1 MTTESEQQ
9 IETTPAPAA
18 PAPEPTPVI
27 RPGPDAG
34 ERLPQ
39 MIERTRRRGRR
50 RRAPV
55 FTPQEV
61 ATIDYKDVDRLKK
74 LISDRG
80 RIEPRRKTGLTAK
93 DQRKISREIKRARQ
107 VALLPYTA
115 EHMRQTSRFRMV
127 TRMAQ
132 RAMRAE
138 LDDAPP
144 SEPVEGGAMPEDAA
158 PAEPVAPEASVPMED
173 AVAQEEP
180 VAAEESAPAEDAV
193 AQEEPVAAEA
203 SAPVEDAVA
212 QEEPVAAEASAPSED
227 AVAEAEPVAA
237 EAIVDSETPVEAEST
252 DAPVEAESAEAPEAA
267 ANEESGA

>member
-1 MTTESEQQ
+1 
-9 IETTPAPAA
+9 
-18 PAPEPTPVI
+18 
-27 RPGPDAG
+27 
-34 ERLPQ
+34 

-61 ATIDYKDVDRLKK
+61 ATIDYKDVDRLRK

-93 DQRKISREIKRARQ
+93 DQRKIAREIKRARQ

-144 SEPVEGGAMPEDAA
+144 SEPEEGGAGLDADAPEPAPVESPVAEVPVAEVPAAEVPAAEAPAVEAPVEEAPMEEAETDEPAVIESATSEPLVAEGADAA
-158 PAEPVAPEASVPMED
+158 PD
-173 AVAQEEP
+173 EETG
-180 VAAEESAPAEDAV
+180 D
-193 AQEEPVAAEA
+193 
-203 SAPVEDAVA
+203 
-212 QEEPVAAEASAPSED
+212 
-227 AVAEAEPVAA
+227 
-237 EAIVDSETPVEAEST
+237 
-252 DAPVEAESAEAPEAA
+252 
-267 ANEESGA
+267 

>member
-1 MTTESEQQ
+1 MTTEAEPA
-9 IETTPAPAA
+9 IEPA
-18 PAPEPTPVI
+18 PAPEPAPRITPS
-27 RPGPDAG
+27 PDSG

-61 ATIDYKDVDRLKK
+61 ATIDYKDVDRLRK

-93 DQRKISREIKRARQ
+93 DQRKIAREIKRARQ

-144 SEPVEGGAMPEDAA
+144 SEPEEGGAGLDADALEPAPVESPVAEVSVAEVPAAEAPAAEAPAVEAPVEEAPMEEAETDEPAVIESATTEPLVAEGADAA
-158 PAEPVAPEASVPMED
+158 PD
-173 AVAQEEP
+173 EETG
-180 VAAEESAPAEDAV
+180 D
-193 AQEEPVAAEA
+193 
-203 SAPVEDAVA
+203 
-212 QEEPVAAEASAPSED
+212 
-227 AVAEAEPVAA
+227 
-237 EAIVDSETPVEAEST
+237 
-252 DAPVEAESAEAPEAA
+252 
-267 ANEESGA
+267 

>member
-1 MTTESEQQ
+1 MTTESEPS
-9 IETTPAPAA
+9 IEAAPAVAPVEAPAPAPIPRITPAP
-18 PAPEPTPVI
+18 ES
-27 RPGPDAG
+27 GD
-34 ERLPQ
+34 RLPH

-61 ATIDYKDVDRLKK
+61 KTIDYKDVDRLKK

-93 DQRKISREIKRARQ
+93 DQRKIAREIKRARQ

-144 SEPVEGGAMPEDAA
+144 SDPAEGGAALEEPVNESAQVAAQVAPESVTEVATDAA
-158 PAEPVAPEASVPMED
+158 PE
-173 AVAQEEP
+173 
-180 VAAEESAPAEDAV
+180 
-193 AQEEPVAAEA
+193 VAAEA
-203 SAPVEDAVA
+203 APKVLPE
-212 QEEPVAAEASAPSED
+212 
-227 AVAEAEPVAA
+227 AVAEV
-237 EAIVDSETPVEAEST
+237 
-252 DAPVEAESAEAPEAA
+252 AA
-267 ANEESGA
+267 ANEESSV

>member
-1 MTTESEQQ
+1 MTTESDPS
-9 IETTPAPAA
+9 IEAAPTSEPAPRVT
-18 PAPEPTPVI
+18 PSPES
-27 RPGPDAG
+27 G

-61 ATIDYKDVDRLKK
+61 ATIDYKDVDRLRK

-93 DQRKISREIKRARQ
+93 DQRKIAREIKRARQ

-144 SEPVEGGAMPEDAA
+144 TEPEAGGAELVEQGIDTPVAESPEVETPIAEAPVVELPETESREAALPAADLSTDESAADEA
-158 PAEPVAPEASVPMED
+158 PAH
-173 AVAQEEP
+173 
-180 VAAEESAPAEDAV
+180 
-193 AQEEPVAAEA
+193 EA
-203 SAPVEDAVA
+203 SAEEAAADESPAGQTPVVES
-212 QEEPVAAEASAPSED
+212 P
-227 AVAEAEPVAA
+227 VAEAEDPTQ
-237 EAIVDSETPVEAEST
+237 D
-252 DAPVEAESAEAPEAA
+252 
-267 ANEESGA
+267 EESGV

>member
-1 MTTESEQQ
+1 MTTEPEQPT
-9 IETTPAPAA
+9 EAA
-18 PAPEPTPVI
+18 PAPTPII
-27 RPGPDAG
+27 RPAPESG

-61 ATIDYKDVDRLKK
+61 ATIDYKDVDRLKR

-93 DQRKISREIKRARQ
+93 DQRKISREIKRARE

-132 RAMRAE
+132 RAMRSE

-144 SEPVEGGAMPEDAA
+144 SEPAEGGAEVGQDAPPVEPALDAA
-158 PAEPVAPEASVPMED
+158 PPAAPSSDAPANEASVSET
-173 AVAQEEP
+173 P
-180 VAAEESAPAEDAV
+180 VSEAPADAI
-193 AQEEPVAAEA
+193 PAAEA
-203 SAPVEDAVA
+203 ST
-212 QEEPVAAEASAPSED
+212 S
-227 AVAEAEPVAA
+227 
-237 EAIVDSETPVEAEST
+237 
-252 DAPVEAESAEAPEAA
+252 DAPADGETSA
-267 ANEESGA
+267 

>member
-1 MTTESEQQ
+1 MTTESEPV
-9 IETTPAPAA
+9 IEAPPAPAPAPAPTTRITPAP
-18 PAPEPTPVI
+18 ES
-27 RPGPDAG
+27 G

-61 ATIDYKDVDRLKK
+61 KTIDYKDVDRLKK

-93 DQRKISREIKRARQ
+93 DQRKIAREIKRARQ

-144 SEPVEGGAMPEDAA
+144 SEPAQGGAEVDVPQT
-158 PAEPVAPEASVPMED
+158 EA
-173 AVAQEEP
+173 
-180 VAAEESAPAEDAV
+180 
-193 AQEEPVAAEA
+193 
-203 SAPVEDAVA
+203 
-212 QEEPVAAEASAPSED
+212 
-227 AVAEAEPVAA
+227 
-237 EAIVDSETPVEAEST
+237 
-252 DAPVEAESAEAPEAA
+252 APVEAVPVEASPVETSAAVEATPAEPSAAEPQPSEAPSAEQS
-267 ANEESGA
+267 EEPDA

>member
-1 MTTESEQQ
+1 MTTESEPS
-9 IETTPAPAA
+9 IE
-18 PAPEPTPVI
+18 PAPEPAPRITPA
-27 RPGPDAG
+27 PESG

-50 RRAPV
+50 RRAPI

-93 DQRKISREIKRARQ
+93 DQRKVAREIKRARQ

-144 SEPVEGGAMPEDAA
+144 EAPAEGGAEVDAPPVESAPQAEAPPQAEAAPQVEAAPPLEAEPQAEAGPSVEAAPDVEAAPQAEVVPDGDVAVQDDAA
-158 PAEPVAPEASVPMED
+158 PTEEAASVGE
-173 AVAQEEP
+173 AVPAS
-180 VAAEESAPAEDAV
+180 EESDA
-193 AQEEPVAAEA
+193 
-203 SAPVEDAVA
+203 
-212 QEEPVAAEASAPSED
+212 
-227 AVAEAEPVAA
+227 
-237 EAIVDSETPVEAEST
+237 
-252 DAPVEAESAEAPEAA
+252 
-267 ANEESGA
+267 

>member
-1 MTTESEQQ
+1 MTTESEPS
-9 IETTPAPAA
+9 IEAAPAVAPVEAPAPAPIPRITPAP
-18 PAPEPTPVI
+18 ES
-27 RPGPDAG
+27 GD
-34 ERLPQ
+34 RLPH

-61 ATIDYKDVDRLKK
+61 KTIDYKDVDRLKK

-93 DQRKISREIKRARQ
+93 DQRKIAREIKRARQ

-144 SEPVEGGAMPEDAA
+144 SEPAEGGAALEEPVNESAQVAAQVAPESVTEVATDAA
-158 PAEPVAPEASVPMED
+158 PE
-173 AVAQEEP
+173 
-180 VAAEESAPAEDAV
+180 
-193 AQEEPVAAEA
+193 VAAEA
-203 SAPVEDAVA
+203 APE
-212 QEEPVAAEASAPSED
+212 VAAEAAPKVLPE
-227 AVAEAEPVAA
+227 AVAEV
-237 EAIVDSETPVEAEST
+237 
-252 DAPVEAESAEAPEAA
+252 AA
-267 ANEESGA
+267 ANEESSV

>member
-1 MTTESEQQ
+1 MTTESEPA
-9 IETTPAPAA
+9 IEPA
-18 PAPEPTPVI
+18 PAPEPAPRITPS
-27 RPGPDAG
+27 PDAG

-61 ATIDYKDVDRLKK
+61 ATIDYKDVDRLRK

-93 DQRKISREIKRARQ
+93 DQRKIAREIKRARQ

-144 SEPVEGGAMPEDAA
+144 SDPEEGGAGLDADAPEPTAV
-158 PAEPVAPEASVPMED
+158 ESPVAEVP
-173 AVAQEEP
+173 
-180 VAAEESAPAEDAV
+180 
-193 AQEEPVAAEA
+193 
-203 SAPVEDAVA
+203 
-212 QEEPVAAEASAPSED
+212 
-227 AVAEAEPVAA
+227 VAEAPA
-237 EAIVDSETPVEAEST
+237 
-252 DAPVEAESAEAPEAA
+252 AEAPEVEPPVEEAPMEEAETDEPSVVESATTEPPVAEVADAA
-267 ANEESGA
+267 QDEESRD

>member
-1 MTTESEQQ
+1 MTTESEPA
-9 IETTPAPAA
+9 IEAA
-18 PAPEPTPVI
+18 PAPSPAPRITPS
-27 RPGPDAG
+27 PESG

-74 LISDRG
+74 LLSDRG

-93 DQRKISREIKRARQ
+93 DQRKIAREIKRARQ

-144 SEPVEGGAMPEDAA
+144 SEPEEGGAALDPSAT
-158 PAEPVAPEASVPMED
+158 
-173 AVAQEEP
+173 
-180 VAAEESAPAEDAV
+180 ESAPAES
-193 AQEEPVAAEA
+193 PAAEA
-203 SAPVEDAVA
+203 SATEVP
-212 QEEPVAAEASAPSED
+212 AAEAPAAEA
-227 AVAEAEPVAA
+227 AVAETPATETAVAETLVTEPTEPESPAVEPRVD
-237 EAIVDSETPVEAEST
+237 EAQ
-252 DAPVEAESAEAPEAA
+252 EAA
-267 ANEESGA
+267 PNEESGD

>member
-1 MTTESEQQ
+1 MTTESKPA
-9 IETTPAPAA
+9 IEPAPAHE
-18 PAPEPTPVI
+18 PAPRITPS
-27 RPGPDAG
+27 PDSG

-61 ATIDYKDVDRLKK
+61 ATIDYKDVDRLRK

-93 DQRKISREIKRARQ
+93 DQRKIAREIKRARQ

-144 SEPVEGGAMPEDAA
+144 SDPEEGGAGLDADAPEPSSVESPVAEVPAAEVPAAEAPAVEAPVEEAPMEEAETDEPSVIESATTEPPVAEGADAA
-158 PAEPVAPEASVPMED
+158 PD
-173 AVAQEEP
+173 EENG
-180 VAAEESAPAEDAV
+180 D
-193 AQEEPVAAEA
+193 
-203 SAPVEDAVA
+203 
-212 QEEPVAAEASAPSED
+212 
-227 AVAEAEPVAA
+227 
-237 EAIVDSETPVEAEST
+237 
-252 DAPVEAESAEAPEAA
+252 
-267 ANEESGA
+267 

>member
-1 MTTESEQQ
+1 MTTESEPA
-9 IETTPAPAA
+9 IEPA
-18 PAPEPTPVI
+18 PAPEPAPRITPS
-27 RPGPDAG
+27 PDSG

-61 ATIDYKDVDRLKK
+61 ATIDYKDVDRLRK

-93 DQRKISREIKRARQ
+93 DQRKIAREIKRARQ

-144 SEPVEGGAMPEDAA
+144 SEPEEGGAGLDADAPEPAPVESPVAEVPVAEVPAAEVPAAEAPAVEAPVEEAPMEEAETDEPAVIESATSEPLVAEGADAA
-158 PAEPVAPEASVPMED
+158 PD
-173 AVAQEEP
+173 EETG
-180 VAAEESAPAEDAV
+180 D
-193 AQEEPVAAEA
+193 
-203 SAPVEDAVA
+203 
-212 QEEPVAAEASAPSED
+212 
-227 AVAEAEPVAA
+227 
-237 EAIVDSETPVEAEST
+237 
-252 DAPVEAESAEAPEAA
+252 
-267 ANEESGA
+267 

>member
-1 MTTESEQQ
+1 MTTESVGTE
-9 IETTPAPAA
+9 PAPAA
-18 PAPEPTPVI
+18 APSAEPAAASSGGAVRITPSPE
-27 RPGPDAG
+27 AG

-93 DQRKISREIKRARQ
+93 DQRKIAREIKRARHM
-107 VALLPYTA
+107 ALLPYTA

-138 LDDAPP
+138 LD
-144 SEPVEGGAMPEDAA
+144 EPQAGGAEAAAAEAAPAAAAPAPAAAEAPAAA
-158 PAEPVAPEASVPMED
+158 PAEQA
-173 AVAQEEP
+173 
-180 VAAEESAPAEDAV
+180 
-193 AQEEPVAAEA
+193 
-203 SAPVEDAVA
+203 
-212 QEEPVAAEASAPSED
+212 
-227 AVAEAEPVAA
+227 
-237 EAIVDSETPVEAEST
+237 
-252 DAPVEAESAEAPEAA
+252 
-267 ANEESGA
+267 

>member
-1 MTTESEQQ
+1 MTTESEPVL
-9 IETTPAPAA
+9 EA
-18 PAPEPTPVI
+18 APEPAPTPTPRI
-27 RPGPDAG
+27 SPSPESG

-93 DQRKISREIKRARQ
+93 DQRKVAREIKRARQ

-144 SEPVEGGAMPEDAA
+144 EAPAEGGAEVQAA
-158 PAEPVAPEASVPMED
+158 QDEVAP
-173 AVAQEEP
+173 
-180 VAAEESAPAEDAV
+180 
-193 AQEEPVAAEA
+193 
-203 SAPVEDAVA
+203 PVEVA
-212 QEEPVAAEASAPSED
+212 PQGEAA
-227 AVAEAEPVAA
+227 
-237 EAIVDSETPVEAEST
+237 
-252 DAPVEAESAEAPEAA
+252 APEAA
-267 ANEESGA
+267 AAAVEAAAPASEESGA

>member
-1 MTTESEQQ
+1 MTTESEPV
-9 IETTPAPAA
+9 IEAA
-18 PAPEPTPVI
+18 PAPAPTPVPAPTPRI
-27 RPGPDAG
+27 TPAPESGD
-34 ERLPQ
+34 RLPQ

-61 ATIDYKDVDRLKK
+61 KTIDYKDVDRLKK
-74 LISDRG
+74 LLSDRG

-93 DQRKISREIKRARQ
+93 DQRKIAREIKRARQ

-144 SEPVEGGAMPEDAA
+144 SAPAEGGAEVDSPAVETAQVDSTPVDSAPVDSAPVETPPVEDGATEAAATEAAPVEAVAAEAA
-158 PAEPVAPEASVPMED
+158 PAEAAPVETAPVEA
-173 AVAQEEP
+173 P
-180 VAAEESAPAEDAV
+180 V
-193 AQEEPVAAEA
+193 AEA
-203 SAPVEDAVA
+203 SAPE
-212 QEEPVAAEASAPSED
+212 QNEEPD
-227 AVAEAEPVAA
+227 A
-237 EAIVDSETPVEAEST
+237 
-252 DAPVEAESAEAPEAA
+252 
-267 ANEESGA
+267 

>member
-1 MTTESEQQ
+1 MTTESEPN
-9 IETTPAPAA
+9 IE
-18 PAPEPTPVI
+18 PAPEPAPRITPA
-27 RPGPDAG
+27 PESG

-50 RRAPV
+50 RRAPI

-93 DQRKISREIKRARQ
+93 DQRKVAREIKRARQ

-144 SEPVEGGAMPEDAA
+144 EAPAEGGAEVDA
-158 PAEPVAPEASVPMED
+158 P
-173 AVAQEEP
+173 
-180 VAAEESAPAEDAV
+180 
-193 AQEEPVAAEA
+193 
-203 SAPVEDAVA
+203 
-212 QEEPVAAEASAPSED
+212 
-227 AVAEAEPVAA
+227 
-237 EAIVDSETPVEAEST
+237 PVEAAPQAE
-252 DAPVEAESAEAPEAA
+252 AAPPVEAAPQAEAAPPVEAVPPVEAA
-267 ANEESGA
+267 SQAEVVPDGDVAVQDDAAATEETASVDEAASVSEESDA

>member
-1 MTTESEQQ
+1 MTTESDPS
-9 IETTPAPAA
+9 IEAAPTSEPAPRVT
-18 PAPEPTPVI
+18 PSPES
-27 RPGPDAG
+27 GD
-34 ERLPQ
+34 RLPQ

-61 ATIDYKDVDRLKK
+61 ATIDYKDVDRLRK

-93 DQRKISREIKRARQ
+93 DQRKIAREIKRARQ

-144 SEPVEGGAMPEDAA
+144 MEPEAGGAPLGEQDVDT
-158 PAEPVAPEASVPMED
+158 PVAESPENEAPIAEASVAELPETESTE
-173 AVAQEEP
+173 AASPEAASPAAEL
-180 VAAEESAPAEDAV
+180 AAEEAAVDEAATDDAGTDEAAVDESPAIETPAEDS
-193 AQEEPVAAEA
+193 P
-203 SAPVEDAVA
+203 
-212 QEEPVAAEASAPSED
+212 
-227 AVAEAEPVAA
+227 VAEAEDPAQ
-237 EAIVDSETPVEAEST
+237 D
-252 DAPVEAESAEAPEAA
+252 
-267 ANEESGA
+267 EESGV

>member
-1 MTTESEQQ
+1 MTTESEPN
-9 IETTPAPAA
+9 IEAAPVAAAVPAPAPVAEPPAA
-18 PAPEPTPVI
+18 PAPTPRI
-27 RPGPDAG
+27 TPAPESGD
-34 ERLPQ
+34 RLPQ

-61 ATIDYKDVDRLKK
+61 KTIDYKDVDRLKK

-93 DQRKISREIKRARQ
+93 DQRKIAREIKRARQ

-144 SEPVEGGAMPEDAA
+144 SEPAAGGAAG
-158 PAEPVAPEASVPMED
+158 AEPVNEAAPDSASAPASAVD
-173 AVAQEEP
+173 APQAATE
-180 VAAEESAPAEDAV
+180 VAAETAPEE
-193 AQEEPVAAEA
+193 AQAA
-203 SAPVEDAVA
+203 AP
-212 QEEPVAAEASAPSED
+212 
-227 AVAEAEPVAA
+227 
-237 EAIVDSETPVEAEST
+237 ETA
-252 DAPVEAESAEAPEAA
+252 APEAA
-267 ANEESGA
+267 AGAPSGTASAAEESGA

>member
-1 MTTESEQQ
+1 MTTESEPS
-9 IETTPAPAA
+9 IEAAPAVAPVEAPAPAPIPRITPAP
-18 PAPEPTPVI
+18 ES
-27 RPGPDAG
+27 GD
-34 ERLPQ
+34 RLPH

-61 ATIDYKDVDRLKK
+61 KTIDYKDVDRLKK

-93 DQRKISREIKRARQ
+93 DQRKIAREIKRARQ

-144 SEPVEGGAMPEDAA
+144 SEPAEGGAALEEPVNESAQVAAQVAPESVTEVATDAA
-158 PAEPVAPEASVPMED
+158 PE
-173 AVAQEEP
+173 
-180 VAAEESAPAEDAV
+180 
-193 AQEEPVAAEA
+193 VAAEA
-203 SAPVEDAVA
+203 APKVLPE
-212 QEEPVAAEASAPSED
+212 
-227 AVAEAEPVAA
+227 AVAEV
-237 EAIVDSETPVEAEST
+237 
-252 DAPVEAESAEAPEAA
+252 AA
-267 ANEESGA
+267 ANEEPSV

>member
-1 MTTESEQQ
+1 MTTESEPA
-9 IETTPAPAA
+9 IEAAPASNPAPTPTPRITPAP
-18 PAPEPTPVI
+18 ES
-27 RPGPDAG
+27 G

-61 ATIDYKDVDRLKK
+61 KTIDYKDVDRLRK

-93 DQRKISREIKRARQ
+93 DQRKIAREIKRARQ

-144 SEPVEGGAMPEDAA
+144 SDPAEGGAEVDAPAAEAQPVATTPVEAA
-158 PAEPVAPEASVPMED
+158 PAEAAPVEVAPVEA
-173 AVAQEEP
+173 
-180 VAAEESAPAEDAV
+180 APADI
-193 AQEEPVAAEA
+193 
-203 SAPVEDAVA
+203 APVEDSSA
-212 QEEPVAAEASAPSED
+212 EPAP
-227 AVAEAEPVAA
+227 AEAEV
-237 EAIVDSETPVEAEST
+237 SE
-252 DAPVEAESAEAPEAA
+252 APVSEQ
-267 ANEESGA
+267 NEEPDA

>member
-1 MTTESEQQ
+1 MTTESEPA
-9 IETTPAPAA
+9 IEPA
-18 PAPEPTPVI
+18 PAPESAPRITPS
-27 RPGPDAG
+27 PDSG

-61 ATIDYKDVDRLKK
+61 ATIDYKDVDRLRK

-93 DQRKISREIKRARQ
+93 DQRKIAREIKRARQ

-144 SEPVEGGAMPEDAA
+144 SEPEEGGAGLDAAAPEPAPVESPVAEVPVAEVPAAEAPAAEAPAVEAPVEEAPMEAAEADEPSVIESATTEPPVAEGADAA
-158 PAEPVAPEASVPMED
+158 PD
-173 AVAQEEP
+173 EETG
-180 VAAEESAPAEDAV
+180 D
-193 AQEEPVAAEA
+193 
-203 SAPVEDAVA
+203 
-212 QEEPVAAEASAPSED
+212 
-227 AVAEAEPVAA
+227 
-237 EAIVDSETPVEAEST
+237 
-252 DAPVEAESAEAPEAA
+252 
-267 ANEESGA
+267 

>member
-1 MTTESEQQ
+1 MTTEPEPV
-9 IETTPAPAA
+9 IEPAPSPTPAAA
-18 PAPEPTPVI
+18 PTPRITPTPES
-27 RPGPDAG
+27 G

-61 ATIDYKDVDRLKK
+61 KTIDYKDVDRLKK

-93 DQRKISREIKRARQ
+93 DQRKIAREIKRARQ

-144 SEPVEGGAMPEDAA
+144 SAPAEGGAESDA
-158 PAEPVAPEASVPMED
+158 PPTE
-173 AVAQEEP
+173 
-180 VAAEESAPAEDAV
+180 
-193 AQEEPVAAEA
+193 
-203 SAPVEDAVA
+203 SAPVE
-212 QEEPVAAEASAPSED
+212 AS
-227 AVAEAEPVAA
+227 V
-237 EAIVDSETPVEAEST
+237 IETPVDET
-252 DAPVEAESAEAPEAA
+252 VPAEAPGEPAVEPA
-267 ANEESGA
+267 VDAPAETTGDSTGEEHAEESGT

>member
-1 MTTESEQQ
+1 MTTESEPA
-9 IETTPAPAA
+9 IEPA
-18 PAPEPTPVI
+18 PAPEPAPRITPS
-27 RPGPDAG
+27 PDAG

-61 ATIDYKDVDRLKK
+61 ATIDYKDVDRLRK

-93 DQRKISREIKRARQ
+93 DQRKIAREIKRARQ

-144 SEPVEGGAMPEDAA
+144 SDPEEGGAGLDADAPEPTAVESPAA
-158 PAEPVAPEASVPMED
+158 ESPAAQVPVAEVP
-173 AVAQEEP
+173 
-180 VAAEESAPAEDAV
+180 
-193 AQEEPVAAEA
+193 AAEA
-203 SAPVEDAVA
+203 PAVEAPVDEAPM
-212 QEEPVAAEASAPSED
+212 EEAETDEPSVVESATTEPPVAEVAD
-227 AVAEAEPVAA
+227 AAQ
-237 EAIVDSETPVEAEST
+237 D
-252 DAPVEAESAEAPEAA
+252 
-267 ANEESGA
+267 EESGD

>member
-1 MTTESEQQ
+1 MTTES
-9 IETTPAPAA
+9 TPEFEAAAAPVEPAAPAA
-18 PAPEPTPVI
+18 PAEPAAPAAQATQAAPAVPAEPASMPSEPPRITPA
-27 RPGPDAG
+27 PDDG

-61 ATIDYKDVDRLKK
+61 ATLDYKDVDRLKR

-93 DQRKISREIKRARQ
+93 DQRKVAREIKRART

-132 RAMRAE
+132 RQMRAD
-138 LDDAPP
+138 LDEAPP
-144 SEPVEGGAMPEDAA
+144 SDPVEGGEEGAVEAA
-158 PAEPVAPEASVPMED
+158 PTEA
-173 AVAQEEP
+173 A
-180 VAAEESAPAEDAV
+180 
-193 AQEEPVAAEA
+193 
-203 SAPVEDAVA
+203 
-212 QEEPVAAEASAPSED
+212 APS
-227 AVAEAEPVAA
+227 PVQ
-237 EAIVDSETPVEAEST
+237 PVQPT
-252 DAPVEAESAEAPEAA
+252 PEAA
-267 ANEESGA
+267 AAAAPAAAPPPETAAAPESAVVEVPAVEAPEVDAPAVEAPAAEAAAANSEESSG

>member
-1 MTTESEQQ
+1 MTTESEPA
-9 IETTPAPAA
+9 IEPA
-18 PAPEPTPVI
+18 PAPEPAPRITPS
-27 RPGPDAG
+27 PDSG

-61 ATIDYKDVDRLKK
+61 ATIDYKDVDRLRK

-93 DQRKISREIKRARQ
+93 DQRKIAREIKRARQ

-144 SEPVEGGAMPEDAA
+144 SDPEEGGAGLDADAPEPTAVESPAAEVPVAEVPAAEAPAVEAPVEEAPMEEAA
-158 PAEPVAPEASVPMED
+158 PAEPSEIESATTEP
-173 AVAQEEP
+173 P
-180 VAAEESAPAEDAV
+180 VAEVADA
-193 AQEEPVAAEA
+193 AQ
-203 SAPVEDAVA
+203 D
-212 QEEPVAAEASAPSED
+212 
-227 AVAEAEPVAA
+227 
-237 EAIVDSETPVEAEST
+237 
-252 DAPVEAESAEAPEAA
+252 
-267 ANEESGA
+267 EESGD

>member
-1 MTTESEQQ
+1 MTTESEPS
-9 IETTPAPAA
+9 IEAAPAVAPVEAPAPAPIPRITPAP
-18 PAPEPTPVI
+18 ES
-27 RPGPDAG
+27 GD
-34 ERLPQ
+34 RLPH

-61 ATIDYKDVDRLKK
+61 KTIDYKDVDRLKK

-93 DQRKISREIKRARQ
+93 DQRKIAREIKRARQ

-144 SEPVEGGAMPEDAA
+144 SEPAEGGAALEEPVNESAQVAAQVAPESVTEVATDAA
-158 PAEPVAPEASVPMED
+158 PE
-173 AVAQEEP
+173 
-180 VAAEESAPAEDAV
+180 
-193 AQEEPVAAEA
+193 VAAEA
-203 SAPVEDAVA
+203 APKVLPE
-212 QEEPVAAEASAPSED
+212 
-227 AVAEAEPVAA
+227 AVAEV
-237 EAIVDSETPVEAEST
+237 
-252 DAPVEAESAEAPEAA
+252 AA
-267 ANEESGA
+267 ANEESSV

>member
-1 MTTESEQQ
+1 MTTESEPA
-9 IETTPAPAA
+9 IEPA
-18 PAPEPTPVI
+18 PAPEPAPRITPS
-27 RPGPDAG
+27 PDSG

-61 ATIDYKDVDRLKK
+61 ATIDYKDVDRLRK

-93 DQRKISREIKRARQ
+93 DQRKIAREIKRARQ

-144 SEPVEGGAMPEDAA
+144 SEPEEGGAGLDADAPEPAPVESPVAEGPVAEVPAAEGPAVEAPVEEAPMEEAETDEPSVMESATTEPPVAEGADAA
-158 PAEPVAPEASVPMED
+158 PD
-173 AVAQEEP
+173 EETG
-180 VAAEESAPAEDAV
+180 D
-193 AQEEPVAAEA
+193 
-203 SAPVEDAVA
+203 
-212 QEEPVAAEASAPSED
+212 
-227 AVAEAEPVAA
+227 
-237 EAIVDSETPVEAEST
+237 
-252 DAPVEAESAEAPEAA
+252 
-267 ANEESGA
+267 

>member
-1 MTTESEQQ
+1 MTTESEPN
-9 IETTPAPAA
+9 IEAAPVAAAVPAPAPVAEPPAA
-18 PAPEPTPVI
+18 PAPTPRI
-27 RPGPDAG
+27 TPAPESGD
-34 ERLPQ
+34 RLPQ

-61 ATIDYKDVDRLKK
+61 KTIDYKDVDRLKK

-93 DQRKISREIKRARQ
+93 DQRKIAREIKRARQ

-144 SEPVEGGAMPEDAA
+144 SEPAAGGAAG
-158 PAEPVAPEASVPMED
+158 AEPVNEAAPDSASAPASAVD
-173 AVAQEEP
+173 APQAATE
-180 VAAEESAPAEDAV
+180 VAAETAPEE
-193 AQEEPVAAEA
+193 AQAA
-203 SAPVEDAVA
+203 AP
-212 QEEPVAAEASAPSED
+212 
-227 AVAEAEPVAA
+227 
-237 EAIVDSETPVEAEST
+237 ETA
-252 DAPVEAESAEAPEAA
+252 APEAA
-267 ANEESGA
+267 AGAPSAEAPAAEESGA

>member
-1 MTTESEQQ
+1 MTTESEPA
-9 IETTPAPAA
+9 IEPA
-18 PAPEPTPVI
+18 PAPEPAPRITPS
-27 RPGPDAG
+27 PDAG

-61 ATIDYKDVDRLKK
+61 ATIDYKDVDRLRK

-93 DQRKISREIKRARQ
+93 DQRKIAREIKRARQ

-144 SEPVEGGAMPEDAA
+144 SDPEEGGAGLDADAPEPTAVESPAA
-158 PAEPVAPEASVPMED
+158 ESPAAESPAPEVPVAEVP
-173 AVAQEEP
+173 AAQVP
-180 VAAEESAPAEDAV
+180 
-193 AQEEPVAAEA
+193 AAEA
-203 SAPVEDAVA
+203 PAVEAPVEEAPM
-212 QEEPVAAEASAPSED
+212 EEAETDEPSVVESATTEPPVAEVAD
-227 AVAEAEPVAA
+227 AAQ
-237 EAIVDSETPVEAEST
+237 D
-252 DAPVEAESAEAPEAA
+252 
-267 ANEESGA
+267 EESGD

>member
-1 MTTESEQQ
+1 M
-9 IETTPAPAA
+9 
-18 PAPEPTPVI
+18 
-27 RPGPDAG
+27 
-34 ERLPQ
+34 
-39 MIERTRRRGRR
+39 ERTRRRGRR

-61 ATIDYKDVDRLKK
+61 ATIDYKDVDRLRK

-93 DQRKISREIKRARQ
+93 DQRKIAREIKRARQ

-144 SEPVEGGAMPEDAA
+144 SEPEEGGAGLDADAPEPAPVESPVAEVPVAEVPAAEVPAAEAPAVEAPVEEAPMEEAETDEPAVIESATSEPLVAEGADAA
-158 PAEPVAPEASVPMED
+158 PD
-173 AVAQEEP
+173 EETG
-180 VAAEESAPAEDAV
+180 D
-193 AQEEPVAAEA
+193 
-203 SAPVEDAVA
+203 
-212 QEEPVAAEASAPSED
+212 
-227 AVAEAEPVAA
+227 
-237 EAIVDSETPVEAEST
+237 
-252 DAPVEAESAEAPEAA
+252 
-267 ANEESGA
+267 